1 LLALVQTKGE
11 EQVGEGFD
19 LEKLIVDVLA
29 PEPDERVLVMADLP
43 HGDIPDNES
52 WAARREMA
60 REWRDAFE
68 RLGEK
73 IGFDV
78 LPLLTYPATG
88 GNNADL
94 PEQGQMG
101 GDPVRLADVMADA
114 NIVVA
119 LTQYS
124 ASAPLLANYIKD
136 STERRAA
143 SMPKAAK
150 GMEET
155 ALAAD
160 YREVARKAH
169 ILAQRLDRAKGARAT
184 FSTGHQLYLDLR
196 FRKAGADDGML
207 HRDKQGMR
215 LINLPSGE
223 AFKVPYEGEI
233 EGEASETEGEIP
245 VVIEGETVVYEVREN
260 RIVEVIGEG
269 PAAEAER
276 AFFAV
281 DPARC
286 NIAELGLGTN
296 EKAIIR
302 GIVVEDEKVPGLHWA
317 CGRSEHIGGVTGVD
331 SFSDP
336 KNVVHRDTV
345 YAQDAPVGVRSLV
358 LLYEDGTEEEI
369 IRENSYTVF

>member
-1 LLALVQTKGE
+1 LLASLQTKGE
-11 EQVGEGFD
+11 EQVSEGFD

-29 PEPDERVLVMADLP
+29 PERGERVLVMSDLP
-43 HGDIPDNES
+43 HGDIADHES
-52 WAARREMA
+52 WAARRQMA
-60 REWRDAFE
+60 QEWRDVFE

-73 IGFDV
+73 VGFHV

-94 PEQGQMG
+94 PEQGEMG
-101 GDPVRLADVMADA
+101 GELVRLADVMADA

-124 ASAPLLANYIKD
+124 ASAPLLSNYIKD

-143 SMPKAAK
+143 SMPK
-150 GMEET
+150 
-155 ALAAD
+155 
-160 YREVARKAH
+160 VARKAH

-184 FSTGHQLYLDLR
+184 FSTGHQLYFDLR

-207 HRDKQGMR
+207 HRDKHGMR

-233 EGEASETEGEIP
+233 EGEPSETEGEIP
-245 VVIEGETVVYEVREN
+245 VVIEGETIVYEVRHN
-260 RIVEVIGEG
+260 RIVEVVGEG

-296 EKAIIR
+296 EKAVIR

-317 CGRSEHIGGVTGVD
+317 CGRSEHIGGVTGVS
-331 SFSDP
+331 SFCDP
-336 KNVVHRDTV
+336 RNVVHKDTV
-345 YAQDAPVGVRSLV
+345 YAQDAPIGVRSLL

-369 IRENSYTVF
+369 IRDNTYTTF

>member
-1 LLALVQTKGE
+1 LLASLETKGE
-11 EQVGEGFD
+11 EQVSEGFD

-29 PEPDERVLVMADLP
+29 PERGERVLVMSDLP
-43 HGDIPDNES
+43 HGDIADHES
-52 WAARREMA
+52 WAARRQMA
-60 REWRDAFE
+60 QEWRDVFE

-73 IGFDV
+73 VGFHV

-94 PEQGQMG
+94 PEQGEMG
-101 GDPVRLADVMADA
+101 GELVRLADVMADA

-143 SMPKAAK
+143 SMPKAAR

-169 ILAQRLDRAKGARAT
+169 VLAQRLDRAKGARAT
-184 FSTGHQLYLDLR
+184 FSTGHQLYFDLR

-233 EGEASETEGEIP
+233 EGEPSETEGEIP
-245 VVIEGETVVYEVREN
+245 VVIEGEPVVYEVRQN

-296 EKAIIR
+296 EKAVIR

-317 CGRSEHIGGVTGVD
+317 CGRSEHIGGVTGVS
-331 SFSDP
+331 SFCDP
-336 KNVVHRDTV
+336 RNVVHKDTV
-345 YAQDAPVGVRSLV
+345 YAQDAPIGVRSLL

-369 IRENSYTVF
+369 IRDNTYTMF